1 MQIDTPPKTPLPV
14 KPAGPTV
21 HPPVPVKPVDAD
33 KGPVDQRP
41 EKRPRRKQ
49 GDTADQPANNDHDHF
64 DGYA

>member
-21 HPPVPVKPVDAD
+21 HPPTPVKPVDDD
-33 KGPVDQRP
+33 KEPVDRRP
-41 EKRPRRKQ
+41 EKRLRRKQ
-49 GDTADQPANNDHDHF
+49 GDTAGRPSNQDQEHF